1 MAEKLLFEDGWDK
14 DQSTEAPALAEA
26 ALPEKPNKASTK
38 RGWVLDQLIIIG
50 QTEAALGHI
59 DERISDIWT
68 DMENM
73 EDDANSQKLIDELT
87 NLYDLEK
94 TLYDMRVEA
103 ENQVFDAFPDADRT
117 KWCLVKHLSM
127 AYAVACENFHARE
140 CNPDAEQVML
150 KAGEAVAKASAMAFG
165 FEPFGC
171 FRCLSE
177 AMDKQNGTD

>member
-1 MAEKLLFEDGWDK
+1 MEEKSLPNGATVLP
-14 DQSTEAPALAEA
+14 DQPKT
-26 ALPEKPNKASTK
+26 TK
-38 RGWVLDQLIIIG
+38 RGWVLDQIIIIG

-73 EDDANSQKLIDELT
+73 EDDSTSQSMVDELSD
-87 NLYDLEK
+87 LYDLEK
-94 TLYDMRVEA
+94 TLYDLRVDA
-103 ENQVFDAFPDADRT
+103 ENQIFDAFPNADRT

-127 AYAVACENFHARE
+127 DYAVACENFHART
-140 CNPDAEQVML
+140 CHPDAERVML

-165 FEPFGC
+165 FKPFGC

-177 AMDKQNGTD
+177 AMDAENGTN